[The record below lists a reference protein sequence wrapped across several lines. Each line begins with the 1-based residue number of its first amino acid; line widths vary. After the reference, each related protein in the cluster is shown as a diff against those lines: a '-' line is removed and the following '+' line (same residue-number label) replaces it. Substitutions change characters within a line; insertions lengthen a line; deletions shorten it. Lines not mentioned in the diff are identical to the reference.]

1 MKKRTK
7 HLLQRVRH
15 RLIKRSPNQIISEI
29 LFRAISTLDGK
40 IISTESLLEESSNAL
55 KNILSY
61 NKQVSDSFADKT
73 SSLESRLNS
82 ITRWFLLSGSI
93 KCCWVFISGWTA
105 SLNAKKSIS
114 NCGKRH
120 RQKLKVAATVLYPIN
135 RNNPQ
140 VLMNLKT
147 YTQMFTISCNS

>member
-29 LFRAISTLDGK
+29 LFRAIFTLDGK

-55 KNILSY
+55 NNILSY

-93 KCCWVFISGWTA
+93 KCCWVSSAAGQPLLTPRRVYPTVGSDTTRNCKWQQQYCIR
-105 SLNAKKSIS
+105 SIE
-114 NCGKRH
+114 
-120 RQKLKVAATVLYPIN
+120 
-135 RNNPQ
+135 
-140 VLMNLKT
+140 
-147 YTQMFTISCNS
+147 TIHWCS